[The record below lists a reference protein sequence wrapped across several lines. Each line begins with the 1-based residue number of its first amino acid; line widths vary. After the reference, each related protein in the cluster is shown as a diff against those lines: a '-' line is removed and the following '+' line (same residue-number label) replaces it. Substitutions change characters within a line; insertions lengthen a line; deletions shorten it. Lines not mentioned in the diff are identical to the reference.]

1 MSQLL
6 EHEKENQK
14 KGRRISVVLHI
25 LLLLLAFLYYFET
38 NPTEN
43 LDNQFAVAVEFVE
56 FKESSLSEYAHSD
69 AGEKRPKTED
79 VKKIET
85 SPVEEVEVTRPEI
98 ELPKT
103 EPVIDPQP
111 TDPIITET
119 FEEESEVIALEEEI
133 ELEDPEF
140 EEVPEE
146 PVIEE
151 IPVPVEIPKKT
162 TKPTKPT
169 KATKPTTKPTKPS
182 KPGKPSKGT
191 SDTKPSSVEGTDGGT
206 GKADKGDGSG
216 ADKGNDDD
224 SGKGE
229 EGTGTG
235 VYDGSSDGIVGRRVI
250 FKNFKKMPLDHKSG
264 VIDIKVCVNRAG
276 TVNYVEILEAGT
288 TVTKSSVLKRALKA
302 AKGYKF
308 EPDFK
313 AASEQCGKLHVT
325 LDLTG
330 INKVHG
336 G

>member
-6 EHEKENQK
+6 AHEKENQK
-14 KGRRISVVLHI
+14 KGRRISITLHL

-43 LDNQFAVAVEFVE
+43 LENQFAVAVEFVE

-69 AGEKRPKTED
+69 AGEKRPKTEE
-79 VKKIET
+79 VKKVET
-85 SPVEEVEVTRPEI
+85 NPIEEVEVTRPEI

-133 ELEDPEF
+133 ELEDPDF

-151 IPVPVEIPKKT
+151 IPDPVIE
-162 TKPTKPT
+162 KPTKPS
-169 KATKPTTKPTKPS
+169 KPTKPKNTTPTKPTKPS
-182 KPGKPSKGT
+182 KPGKPNKGD
-191 SDTKPSSVEGTDGGT
+191 SDVKPSSIDGSDGGT
-206 GKADKGDGSG
+206 GKADKGDGDG
-216 ADKGNDDD
+216 ADKGNDGD
-224 SGKGE
+224 SGKGT
-229 EGTGTG
+229 EGAGTG
-235 VYDGSSDGIVGRRVI
+235 VYDGSGDGIFGRRVI
-250 FKNFKKMPLDHKSG
+250 YRNVKELPLDKTG
-264 VIDIKVCVNRAG
+264 RIEVKVCVNRAG
-276 TVNYVEILEAGT
+276 SVTYLELLEDGT
-288 TVTKSSVLKRALKA
+288 TVTNSKTLKKTLKA
-302 AKGYKF
+302 AQGYKF

-313 AASEQCGKLHVT
+313 AASEQCGRLVFK
-325 LDLTG
+325 LDLTR